1 MIIALVVFYSILS
14 IGSLVVLVLALALAS
29 AVLLVGVYGIRY

>member
-1 MIIALVVFYSILS
+1 MIIVLVVFYSILS
-14 IGSLVVLVLALALAS
+14 IGSLVVLVLALALAL